1 MKNTVINLI
10 KRPSLSITADV
21 FEVVQTETAPL
32 KDGEFLVQQTH
43 MSLDPAM
50 RGWMSDDRGSYIPP
64 VELGEVM
71 RSSGV
76 GKIVESNNTDFPV
89 DSQVMGMFGWQQYAV
104 GSAETAKVIP
114 SEIPP
119 EAVLSVLALPGITAH
134 QGLFGVIKPKA
145 GETIAISGAA
155 GSVGSL
161 VGQMAKLEG
170 LTVIGFAG
178 SDDKCDWLKKIG
190 FDHAINYKTDDI
202 NKALTEAAPK
212 GIDCYFENT
221 GGPVQHAVFANM
233 NAFGRIAVCGMIGD
247 YNTDQPSAGPNW
259 ITIIKKRLLIQGFT
273 MPDHRAEWPTMTQ
286 KMAGYLMQG
295 KIQYRSHVLQG
306 IESAIEG
313 INLLF
318 SGGNNGK
325 LIVKLID

>member
-1 MKNTVINLI
+1 MKNTVINLV
-10 KRPSLSITADV
+10 KRPNITITPDIFEQTSI
-21 FEVVQTETAPL
+21 ETAPL
-32 KDGEFLVQQTH
+32 EAGQFLVKQTH

-50 RGWMSDDRGSYIPP
+50 RGWMNEDRGSYIPP
-64 VELGEVM
+64 VELGDVM

-76 GKIVESNNTDFPV
+76 GKVVESNNEDFPV
-89 DSQVMGMFGWQQYAV
+89 DTQVMGMFGWQEYAV
-104 GSAETAKVIP
+104 CAADTAKAIP

-134 QGLFGVIKPKA
+134 QGLFGVLKPKS
-145 GETIAISGAA
+145 GETIVVSGAA

-170 LTVIGFAG
+170 LKVIGVAG
-178 SDDKCDWLKKIG
+178 SEDKCNWLKEIG
-190 FDHAINYKTDDI
+190 FDEAINYKTDDI
-202 NKALTEAAPK
+202 DKAVAAAAPD

-221 GGPVQHAVFANM
+221 GGAIQHAVFANM

-247 YNTDQPSAGPNW
+247 YNTDKPSVGPNW
-259 ITIIKKRLLIQGFT
+259 MNIIKKRLMIQGFT
-273 MPDHRAEWPTMTQ
+273 MPDHRAEWPAMTQ

-295 KIQYRSHVLQG
+295 KIQYRCHILDG
-306 IESAIEG
+306 LESAIEG

-325 LIVKLID
+325 LIVKL